1 MKKIRVLAF
10 VIACLLVLSIPVSA
24 AEANVRTS
32 AFFEMTQTYLYK
44 VSNYTF
50 QIWFNVTATSG
61 MDVLGVNEIKLQ
73 RSSNNSDWYT
83 IKTYASDRY
92 SQMLEE
98 DTGSCVN
105 YVSYTGMEGY
115 YYRACVVFYAERN
128 GSSSEMTCYTSP
140 LYMPNV

>member
-1 MKKIRVLAF
+1 MLTESSAPPTTEICDGRTGLTTLSFNLKK
-10 VIACLLVLSIPVSA
+10 LSSSILMWS
-24 AEANVRTS
+24 
-32 AFFEMTQTYLYK
+32 
-44 VSNYTF
+44 F
-50 QIWFNVTATSG
+50 QSSGAFNVTATSG